1 MEIGLLGP
9 LDIRDG
15 GRRIAVTSA
24 KQRTVLAALALRIP
38 EVVSAEQLIDL
49 VWDGRPPATAR
60 SVLQALVM
68 RLRRLLG
75 PHVLVTR
82 TPGYLLALPPE
93 AVDVHR
99 LRDLR
104 TAADRAAATG
114 DVEGEVGFLRQLT
127 ALRRGQT
134 FADIASETL
143 HRECAPPLDEQLV
156 EARERQLAAELALS
170 RHHLVIDDLR
180 SFVLAHPLREHGRA
194 LLVTALHRTGRRA
207 EALTAYEDA
216 RRTLATELGVEP
228 GPDLRGAHAAA
239 LDEPAATPAPATP
252 PPAQL
257 PADIGDFTGRSGVLD
272 RLTDGLA
279 SACGAPFVAVVSGMG
294 GVGKTTLAVHLGHR
308 LRARFP
314 DGQLHAGLSE
324 PGGRP
329 VPAADVLGRFLRDLG
344 TPERQLPAGLEERA
358 ARYRS
363 LLADRRILVVLDDAY
378 DDAQVRPLLP
388 GTPTGAVL
396 VTSRNRL
403 SGLAGATRID
413 LDVLGDTDAGALFAA
428 IVGTDRADSDQ
439 RATTEILAVCA
450 GLPLAVRIAAARLAA
465 RPGWSLR
472 TLADRLTEARGVLD
486 QLATGDLAV
495 RASFEVSHRTLAA
508 GSPAERVAA
517 HAFGYLGWWRG
528 ADLAL
533 PAAAAL
539 LGLAEP
545 DAERALETLVDAH
558 LVQTAEPGRY
568 TFHDLLRVYAAERAT
583 ADVPG
588 ERAVA
593 LARLAA
599 HYLAAATAAVRD
611 ADLRLRATRNGG
623 PAPDGSAPA
632 RQAPDPASVPAQPAP
647 AAVPCQPAPAT
658 APAPALAAAARAW
671 LDAER
676 ANLITAAA
684 LDHRLSPVLTGYLQT
699 HAHYGDGVRL
709 HTLAVEATANDPAGH
724 ARALHDLG
732 HAHLQLGHY
741 ATALEHLRRAAAG
754 YAELGDG
761 AGEALALEVTGE
773 LHGQRGELDQAL
785 AQLLR
790 AADLRRS
797 AGDRYSQAG
806 GLVNLG
812 TAHGRLGD
820 LDRAAAAWREAL
832 VLGREAGNQRAEG
845 AALAGLGIV
854 HQRGGQ
860 FDRALEYLHQSLDL
874 HRARGDR
881 RDEGGTLNNL
891 GVVYGRLARYPE
903 AAHHFRQAR
912 RLHAEIGNRAS
923 EGQSLSGLGTVHERL
938 GAYDEAIAHHEE
950 ALALGREIGERNL
963 QAQSLNGLGSAHLRR
978 GEAGAAL
985 DRHTAAL
992 EIAERTGG
1000 LMEQAQAHEGIGH
1013 ARHALG
1019 QPARARPHWD
1029 RALRAYT
1036 EMGVV
1041 EAHELRARLADQDLR

>member
-9 LDIRDG
+9 LDIRDH

-24 KQRTVLAALALRIP
+24 KQRTVLAALALRVP

-49 VWDGRPPATAR
+49 IWDGQPPATAR

-82 TPGYLLALPPE
+82 APGYLLALPPE
-93 AVDVHR
+93 AIDVHR

-114 DVEGEVGFLRQLT
+114 DVEGEVGCLRQLT

-143 HRECAPPLDEQLV
+143 HREYAPLLDEQLV

-194 LLVTALHRTGRRA
+194 MLVTALHRTGRRA

-228 GPDLRGAHAAA
+228 GPDLRRAHAAA

-272 RLTDGLA
+272 QLAARLDPTGA
-279 SACGAPFVAVVSGMG
+279 APFVAVVSGMG
-294 GVGKTTLAVHLGHR
+294 GVGKTTLAVHLGHQ

-329 VPAADVLGRFLRDLG
+329 VPAVDVLGRFLRDLG

-363 LLADRRILVVLDDAY
+363 LLADRRVLVVLDDAA
-378 DDAQVRPLLP
+378 DAAQVRPLLP

-413 LDVLGDTDAGALFAA
+413 LDVLGETDAGALFAT
-428 IVGTDRADSDQ
+428 IVGADRAHGDQ
-439 RATTEILAVCA
+439 RATAEILAVCA

-472 TLADRLTEARGVLD
+472 TLADRLTEARGILD

-495 RASFEVSHRTLAA
+495 RASFEVSYRTLAA

-517 HAFGYLGWWRG
+517 RAFGYLGWWQG

-545 DAERALETLVDAH
+545 DAEDALETLVDAH

-568 TFHDLLRVYAAERAT
+568 TFHDLLRVYAAERAAT
-583 ADVPG
+583 DAPG
-588 ERAVA
+588 ERAAA
-593 LARLAA
+593 LARLSA
-599 HYLAAATAAVRD
+599 HYLAAATGAARD
-611 ADLRLRATRNGG
+611 ADRH
-623 PAPDGSAPA
+623 PH
-632 RQAPDPASVPAQPAP
+632 
-647 AAVPCQPAPAT
+647 APAT
-658 APAPALAAAARAW
+658 AAARAW

-684 LDHRLSPVLTGYLQT
+684 LEHRLSPVLTGYLQT

-709 HTLAVEATANDPAGH
+709 HTLAVEATGNDPVGH

-732 HAHLQLGHY
+732 HAYLQQGHY
-741 ATALEHLRRAAAG
+741 ATALEHLRRAAAR
-754 YAELGDG
+754 YAELGDE

-797 AGDRYSQAG
+797 AGDPYSQAG

-820 LDRAAAAWREAL
+820 LDRATAAWREAL

-860 FDRALEYLHQSLDL
+860 YDLALEYLHQSLDL

-912 RLHAEIGNRAS
+912 QLHAEIGNRAS

-938 GAYDEAIAHHEE
+938 GAYDEAIAHHES
-950 ALALGREIGERNL
+950 ALALGRQIGERNL
-963 QAQSLNGLGSAHLRR
+963 QAQSLNGLGSAHLGR
-978 GEAGAAL
+978 GELQAAL

-992 EIAERTGG
+992 GIAEETGG
-1000 LMEQAQAHEGIGH
+1000 LMDQAQAHEGIGH

-1019 QPARARPHWD
+1019 QTALARPHWD
-1029 RALRAYT
+1029 RALRTYT
-1036 EMGVV
+1036 GMGVV
-1041 EAHELRARLADQDLR
+1041 EADELRARLADQDPH